1 MKRRHLRRLRRVC
14 GGVVPL
20 VFARLCVSAGR
31 WIYATQTGYQVFG
44 DDPVPPL
51 QTLIFGDGFF
61 YLGLAAGVLCLV
73 ATIVLRRLPAQET
86 GKV

>member
-1 MKRRHLRRLRRVC
+1 MTRQRLRLLRRVC
-14 GGVVPL
+14 GGVALL
-20 VFARLCVSAGR
+20 VIVRLCVSAGR

-61 YLGLAAGVLCLV
+61 YLGLAAGAVCL
-73 ATIVLRRLPAQET
+73 ATTIALHKRP